1 MSRCEIQLGESL
13 IVNSHDIR
21 FDRISNLAE
30 LVATDCNIRKVR
42 FLIRT
47 YLILPSQLIL
57 FCSFPLFILT
67 IELGPML
74 HLPIKQSNR
83 LNVVV
88 MIYMSPL
95 AINSLFYRIAAC
107 GFCRQNQMSNNAAS
121 AILSYTMTCH
131 INIYIH
137 IKPIRHC
144 RKQ

>member
-1 MSRCEIQLGESL
+1 MSRCEIQLGRSL

-21 FDRISNLAE
+21 FDRISNLAK
-30 LVATDCNIRKVR
+30 LVATDCNIRKVQ
-42 FLIRT
+42 FLFRT

-57 FCSFPLFILT
+57 FFSFPLFILT
-67 IELGPML
+67 IELGPIL

-88 MIYMSPL
+88 MIYISPL

-121 AILSYTMTCH
+121 ALLSYTMTTVSYKH
-131 INIYIH
+131 IHTY
-137 IKPIRHC
+137 KTYPPL
-144 RKQ
+144 